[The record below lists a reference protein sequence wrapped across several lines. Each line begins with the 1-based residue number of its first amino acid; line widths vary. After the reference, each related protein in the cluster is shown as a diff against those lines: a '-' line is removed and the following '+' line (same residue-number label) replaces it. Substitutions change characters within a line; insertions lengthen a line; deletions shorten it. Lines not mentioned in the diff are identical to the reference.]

1 MKYLGCLFAFLFC
14 LIIASC
20 SGKEEHRPSI
30 MSGAFEKHHTVTDD
44 DYDIESIR
52 RSGEM
57 IIATISGPDTYYEY
71 RGVPM
76 GLQYA
81 LAEHFA
87 ESEGVTL
94 RVEIVK
100 DTTALVKMLE
110 SGDADVAVFPLDKAQ
125 IGNNGCTIAG
135 YQSNQRAWAVREGS
149 PELAQALN
157 EWYNEGLIDKIKRE
171 ESERMKQSHT
181 VRRRAKA
188 VFLSR
193 DRGVISVYDN
203 LFKDAS
209 STTGWDWKLI
219 AAQCYQESA
228 FDPNARSYVGAQGLM
243 QLMPATA
250 RDLGLAPSDVFMPE
264 KNIHAAARYIVQL
277 SRTFE
282 DIRNPQER
290 IKFVLASYNGGSR
303 HVRDAMAL
311 ARKYGRNSN
320 VWEDVAPYILGL
332 QQPRYYKDPVVKYG
346 YMIGSETAN
355 YVYEILERWRDYGG
369 KVAVTHAPNLPVDAP
384 DNGGAMAGGVD
395 ANTAESKSSTAR
407 PHHKNR
413 FTSGLKV
420 MRPDDPAFN
429 QMGTAEATERTAE

>member
-1 MKYLGCLFAFLFC
+1 MVIVLC
-14 LIIASC
+14 LIVASC
-20 SGKEEHRPSI
+20 HGKEERRPSI
-30 MSGAFEKHHTVTDD
+30 MSGAFEKHEVATDD
-44 DYDIESIR
+44 DYDIENIR

-57 IIATISGPDTYYEY
+57 IIATISGPETYYEY

-81 LAEHFA
+81 LAERFA

-100 DTTALVKMLE
+100 DTTTLMQMLE
-110 SGDADVAVFPLDKAQ
+110 NGEADLAVYPVDKA
-125 IGNNGCTIAG
+125 TIRANDCLAAG
-135 YQSNQRAWAVREGS
+135 FQSDKNAWAVRENS
-149 PELAQALN
+149 PQLAQALN
-157 EWYNEGLIDKIKRE
+157 DWYEEGMIDEVKRE
-171 ESERMKQSHT
+171 ETERMKRSRT
-181 VRRRAKA
+181 VTRRAKA
-188 VFLSR
+188 VYLSR

-209 STTGWDWKLI
+209 SVTGWDWKLI

-243 QLMPATA
+243 QLMPSTA
-250 RDLGLAPSDVFMPE
+250 RDLGLASSEAFLPD
-264 KNIHAAARYIVQL
+264 KNINAAARYIVQL

-290 IKFVLASYNGGSR
+290 IKFVLASYNGGAR

-311 ARKYGRNSN
+311 ARKYGHNPN
-320 VWEDVAPYILGL
+320 VWDDVAPYILGL
-332 QQPRYYKDPVVKYG
+332 QQPRYYRDPVVKSG

-355 YVYEILERWRDYGG
+355 YVHDILERWRDYGG
-369 KVAVTHAPNLPVDAP
+369 KVAVTHAPQLPHDAA
-384 DNGGAMAGGVD
+384 DTSGGSEGAEQGTAGTNGNAAMNAG
-395 ANTAESKSSTAR
+395 NSRSR
-407 PHHKNR
+407 RKNR
-413 FTSGLKV
+413 FTSGVKV

-429 QMGTAEATERTAE
+429 QMGESPVKE